1 MRKAGLL
8 VFNPRQSRQDP
19 ATRIL
24 EKASR
29 RADNVRG
36 SRREVSPCFF
46 SLPSKIMPALLTRC
60 CFPWWPRPAPN
71 TRATWCRVTPGENP
85 GSCASPLG
93 ANAHGKTKLIDA
105 LRFAQRLVVHGTKSG
120 ARIRSAPF
128 RLDQERLGQPSRFDF
143 LIDYHG
149 VEYSYGFAVDAERV
163 REEWLFARPGAREVR
178 YFERLT
184 DLSGQVTV
192 EYGPELT
199 GRGRKQRQFIEF
211 VA

>member
-1 MRKAGLL
+1 
-8 VFNPRQSRQDP
+8 
-19 ATRIL
+19 
-24 EKASR
+24 
-29 RADNVRG
+29 
-36 SRREVSPCFF
+36 
-46 SLPSKIMPALLTRC
+46 
-60 CFPWWPRPAPN
+60 
-71 TRATWCRVTPGENP
+71 
-85 GSCASPLG
+85 
-93 ANAHGKTKLIDA
+93 
-105 LRFAQRLVVHGTKSG
+105 VVHGTKSG